1 MSPDPSHGVNNHN
14 RDNHGHTVVN
24 NRHTVVNHGVITEG
38 AVSDGSDDAREAG
51 ERVEALLAELRARSG
66 PEAAGAAEE
75 LVSCLVRLYGAG
87 LRSIMRT
94 VGDDSRLQALLIAD
108 PLVESLL
115 LVHDLHPLDAGAR
128 IRRAL
133 GRLGTGAELLEVDS
147 SGVAHVRLG
156 HGCGSTT
163 EAVEQAVADAA
174 PEAAG
179 VEFASREAPLLQI
192 TRRPA
197 GAK

>member
-1 MSPDPSHGVNNHN
+1 MGPVTSHE
-14 RDNHGHTVVN
+14 RATHGTAAD
-24 NRHTVVNHGVITEG
+24 G
-38 AVSDGSDDAREAG
+38 AIDVREAG
-51 ERVEALLAELRARSG
+51 ERVEALLAELRTCSG

-75 LVSCLVRLYGAG
+75 LVTCLVRLYGAG
-87 LRSIMRT
+87 LATIMRT
-94 VGDDSRLQALLIAD
+94 VGDDPRLQALLIAD

-133 GRLGTGAELLEVDS
+133 GRLGTGAEFLGVDS

-156 HGCGSTT
+156 HGCGSTA
-163 EAVEQAVADAA
+163 EVVEQAIAAAA
-174 PEAAG
+174 PETAG

-192 TRRPA
+192 THRPA
-197 GAK
+197 VAI